1 MTKIKFVNL
10 DFDDNL
16 SDRIA
21 RGLEDW
27 IFDKIQTE
35 HSDINWDSVV
45 VKGIQIVEIVG
56 EK

>member
-16 SDRIA
+16 PDRIA

-35 HSDINWDSVV
+35 RSDINWDSVV
-45 VKGIQIVEIVG
+45 VKGIQIEIVG

>member
-1 MTKIKFVNL
+1 MTKKIKFVNL

-16 SDRIA
+16 PDRIA

-35 HSDINWDSVV
+35 RSDIDWDSVV
-45 VKGIQIVEIVG
+45 VKGIQIEIVG